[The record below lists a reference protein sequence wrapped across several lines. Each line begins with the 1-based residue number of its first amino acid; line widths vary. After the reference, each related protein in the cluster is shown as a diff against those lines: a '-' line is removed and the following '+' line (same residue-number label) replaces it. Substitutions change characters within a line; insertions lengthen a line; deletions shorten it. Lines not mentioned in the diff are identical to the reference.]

1 MSHDVVDA
9 KMMSIGKE
17 ISLKHSK
24 YTKNAKITE
33 IEQDCI
39 KTNNRICQEMITVA
53 RDEHYL

>member
-9 KMMSIGKE
+9 KMMSIGQD
-17 ISLKHSK
+17 ISLKHLK

-39 KTNNRICQEMITVA
+39 KTNNRICQQMITVD
-53 RDEHYL
+53 REEQYL